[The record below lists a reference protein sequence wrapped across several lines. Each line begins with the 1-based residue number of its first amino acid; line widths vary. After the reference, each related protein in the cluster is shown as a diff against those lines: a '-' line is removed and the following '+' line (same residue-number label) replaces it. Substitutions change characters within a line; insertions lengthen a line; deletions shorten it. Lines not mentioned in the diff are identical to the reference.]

1 MPSSKASNAILAK
14 ARAMYGKCLKDT
26 DYQQLSDCKTVA
38 EVAAYLKNRT
48 NYGAALAGL
57 NENDIHRGQLEPIL
71 RQNLYYDVAALSRYA
86 TENSLEVSDFFI
98 SRMEISQI
106 IRCLTLVSIGK
117 PEEYIYSLSL
127 SLDKFTKINLKA
139 LTKVRSYDDVLD
151 VLSNTKYYQVLKKFR
166 PEREQRIRIA
176 EIEIALN
183 NLNYASVLSAIS
195 KSGSSRDKQ
204 ELTDLFHATLDFTN
218 IARIIRLKKYY
229 KFTAERIKPLLIP
242 YGRLK
247 PSVIDS
253 FCKAES
259 VNEVFEISRST
270 YLGKLM
276 SGLQYN
282 DQTQITEVLISMYC
296 KHHLRLSPNPT
307 IVMISYIYLKE
318 TELNNIVNIIE
329 GTRYGISADEKKK
342 LLVR

>member
-1 MPSSKASNAILAK
+1 M
-14 ARAMYGKCLKDT
+14 
-26 DYQQLSDCKTVA
+26 
-38 EVAAYLKNRT
+38 
-48 NYGAALAGL
+48 
-57 NENDIHRGQLEPIL
+57 
-71 RQNLYYDVAALSRYA
+71 
-86 TENSLEVSDFFI
+86 
-98 SRMEISQI
+98 
-106 IRCLTLVSIGK
+106 
-117 PEEYIYSLSL
+117 
-127 SLDKFTKINLKA
+127 KA
-139 LTKVRSYDDVLD
+139 LTKVRSYDDILD